1 MGTTMA
7 TKDKKTFLQH
17 LGFTPTGDATAD
29 TQAVKKSYRQFMRK
43 NHPDKNPNQTAKQ
56 KEAVRQVAMQWSELG
71 KGDDPAKLQS
81 LLQSNTTKPTQKT
94 TAPPQWATKQQP
106 QARGTAQTT
115 VATTSDAVVAYD
127 NNQPED
133 PQPTKSTSSSY
144 SRSPS
149 RPQQEPITRRK
160 EPLEKQIK
168 KLRALTRM
176 LCDADTPAWKKEE
189 MVRDYAKLADS
200 LTRRITD
207 ERDTT
212 SDVADK
218 ITKELTGSMT
228 HLAKHANNE
237 GLPADQRAIARSA
250 VNLAIIAIGD
260 ATSRGMIFD
269 ATRKPPTAEEYVRT
283 DHLMTEMALTVGKEI
298 KAKDWPMHY
307 KKMIP
312 NGDKVVQ
319 MVEQY
324 PKRYAQRVG
333 NMLKDDETVLAQRV
347 DTKSQAKITLAAE
360 MQKEADMG
368 PGWTTA
374 AKEAPKV
381 EQPEP
386 EPATKS
392 SMRMGNG

>member
-1 MGTTMA
+1 
-7 TKDKKTFLQH
+7 
-17 LGFTPTGDATAD
+17 
-29 TQAVKKSYRQFMRK
+29 
-43 NHPDKNPNQTAKQ
+43 
-56 KEAVRQVAMQWSELG
+56 
-71 KGDDPAKLQS
+71 
-81 LLQSNTTKPTQKT
+81 
-94 TAPPQWATKQQP
+94 
-106 QARGTAQTT
+106 
-115 VATTSDAVVAYD
+115 
-127 NNQPED
+127 
-133 PQPTKSTSSSY
+133 
-144 SRSPS
+144 
-149 RPQQEPITRRK
+149 
-160 EPLEKQIK
+160 
-168 KLRALTRM
+168 M